1 MGTGKAKAERKAK
14 VRNGRGRERGSLV
27 RRDARGLAHL
37 VIQRDADG
45 QPRGLALS
53 RPLFGEPWQNEVAL
67 AAATTAHAMLADGY
81 TFSAAAA
88 LGKNA
93 MAGTSKLAD
102 GALAQSPDRPPACR
116 AGCAHCCHQAVGVTP
131 PEVFAI
137 YDHLR
142 ATRTADELAAIVA
155 RLRVADDRTRG
166 LAAVDRLSPEYP
178 CPFLDDARCS
188 IYEVRPLSCRGT
200 NSLDAAACERN
211 LRDPAARAAFVA
223 GAGSVPCYLEPFR
236 AFHAVTAGLQL
247 ALDELHGL
255 EVVPLELTAA
265 MRILADD
272 PEGVPA
278 QWLGGKDPFAAA
290 HGGDNTH
297 DPRHKQ
303 LSGRV

>member
-1 MGTGKAKAERKAK
+1 VKKKRDRKRAP
-14 VRNGRGRERGSLV
+14 LV

-45 QPRGLALS
+45 RTRGLALS
-53 RPLFGEPWQNEVAL
+53 RPLFGEAWQNDVAL
-67 AAATTAHAMLADGY
+67 AAATTAHAMLSAGY
-81 TFSAAAA
+81 TFASAAA
-88 LGKNA
+88 LGRNA
-93 MAGTSKLAD
+93 MAGASRLAD

-116 AGCAHCCHQAVGVTP
+116 AGCAHCCHQAVGVTA

-137 YDHLR
+137 LDHLR
-142 ATRTADELAAIVA
+142 ATRTADELDAIIA
-155 RLRVADDRTRG
+155 RIRAADDRTRG
-166 LAAVDRLSPEYP
+166 LAATERLSPDHP
-178 CPFLDDARCS
+178 CPFLEEDARCS
-188 IYEVRPLSCRGT
+188 VYEARPLSCRGT
-200 NSLDAAACERN
+200 NSLDASACERN

-223 GAGSVPCYLEPFR
+223 GDASVPCYLEPFR

-255 EVVPLELTAA
+255 EVLPLELTAA

-272 PEGVPA
+272 PDAVSA

-290 HGGDNTH
+290 RGGDNTH
-297 DPRHKQ
+297 DPRQTQ